1 VQEQLLKT
9 CKKEIENQLAWPPSA
24 TWKQRDYKNL
34 IRLIEE
40 KTGILLSLSTSKRI
54 WADDYSG
61 NPHPATLDA
70 LAQYLNYQD
79 WLDFSNHHQ
88 SETPRIPQPKPSKQS
103 NHKIYLAIAAMGIIL
118 IVLLAWAPWSG
129 SDSLSRKRLQNTGEA
144 IFKADNTVKKG
155 VPNTVIF
162 RYDVSKIEAD
172 SFAIQQS
179 WNAYRRK
186 TVAKTDS
193 IFTSQYYFPGV
204 HHAKLFANDSVIK
217 TATLRINTDGWT
229 AIARKGYKDNVPRY
243 FELAKEVNT
252 LQISA
257 EALETYKETIAA
269 ESIMCYYNIGNFD
282 FEPTNFEFATTL
294 NLEKVANITCPTMGV
309 MIYGEHDFCMIP
321 LTQKGCESNLQIK
334 LGEDLISG
342 KVNDLSGF
350 TTHVYEPQELK
361 IQFGESQI
369 KIMLD
374 SDLILAHKTP
384 KNLGR
389 IAGAMLYFYGYG
401 IAKDTNMT
409 RLEAL

>member
-1 VQEQLLKT
+1 MQDQLLKT

-40 KTGILLSLSTSKRI
+40 KTGILLSLSTLKRI
-54 WADDYSG
+54 WADNYTG

-70 LAQYLNYQD
+70 LAQFLDYQD
-79 WLDFSNHHQ
+79 WLDFSNQHQ
-88 SETPRIPQPKPSKQS
+88 SVTPPTSQTKPAKKSHS
-103 NHKIYLAIAAMGIIL
+103 KIYLSITAFGIIL
-118 IVLLAWAPWSG
+118 IVLLAWAPWRG
-129 SDSLSRKRLQNTGEA
+129 SDSLSRKRLKNTNEA
-144 IFKADNTVKKG
+144 IFKADNTVKNG

-186 TVAKTDS
+186 KVAKTDS

-229 AIARKGYKDNVPRY
+229 AIARKGYEDNVPQY
-243 FELAKEVNT
+243 FELAKEENT

-269 ESIMCYYNIGNFD
+269 ESIMCYYNIGDFD
-282 FEPTNFEFATTL
+282 FEPTNFEFSTTL

-309 MIYGEHDFCMIP
+309 MIYGENDFCMIP
-321 LTQKGCESNLQIK
+321 LTQKGCESNPQIK
-334 LGEDLISG
+334 LGKDIIGG

-350 TTHVYEPQELK
+350 TTNVYEEHELR
-361 IQFGESQI
+361 IQFGESQT

-374 SDLILAHKTP
+374 SDLIMTRETP
-384 KNLGR
+384 KNLGK

-401 IAKDTNMT
+401 IAKDTKMSS
-409 RLEAL
+409 LEAL